1 MYIVDY
7 KIFISV
13 IIIYSSSVAGSD
25 KIEHNCGATLIGKI
39 FFFKHDFHGVKG
51 TGTRDYNWLKV
62 VWHDGS
68 WLGESPA
75 DIQQIFNCPFKFIL
89 N

>member
-1 MYIVDY
+1 MGGRE
-7 KIFISV
+7 K
-13 IIIYSSSVAGSD
+13 
-25 KIEHNCGATLIGKI
+25 L
-39 FFFKHDFHGVKG
+39 KG
-51 TGTRDYNWLKV
+51 TGTRDSKWLKV

-75 DIQQIFNCPFKFIL
+75 DIQKNFNCPFNFIL

>member
-1 MYIVDY
+1 MTSP
-7 KIFISV
+7 KI
-13 IIIYSSSVAGSD
+13 
-25 KIEHNCGATLIGKI
+25 L
-39 FFFKHDFHGVKG
+39 KG

-75 DIQQIFNCPFKFIL
+75 DIQKNFNCPFNFIL
-89 N
+89 NLKNLCCLARKAFEFAKSFLKPSI